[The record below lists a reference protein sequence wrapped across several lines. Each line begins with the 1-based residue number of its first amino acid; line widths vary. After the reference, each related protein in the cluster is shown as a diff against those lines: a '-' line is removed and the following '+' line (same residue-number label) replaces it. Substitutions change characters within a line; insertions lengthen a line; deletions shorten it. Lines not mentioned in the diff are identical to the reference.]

1 MSLYGKH
8 AEYQDDGY
16 FLMKPDRVASC
27 LDNVVASLASIGC
40 EPNIQKSGVWC
51 GGRCDIGNA
60 GFSRLNSL
68 PLVMKQPLS
77 TFQKS
82 LDAAFDVHLTAA
94 VVKTIDKRT
103 ELAKRLGNLRR
114 AGLSLQKAACL
125 FRAATAGDTVYL
137 QQSHALSQQFVNELD
152 SQLIKAHN
160 SLLGISDVEHNGLG
174 ISARRWFLPWKLGGY
189 GLHSSALGSCGN
201 FLATWLRDLPV
212 ITEQLQCCSAIDL
225 LQDVPALGQV
235 LHETEDRLTQL
246 GVNFSGG
253 LASILQAES
262 KNQARK
268 WKDEIY
274 SRIINQ
280 IDSEGDLD
288 HNISLLESG
297 GPGGAAWLNFPK
309 DPEHCFIDIEF
320 STATRLR
327 MSLPVYEAIAA
338 GHHQSCNHR
347 SQATTCGA
355 QLDVKGIHA
364 LCCKIGGHVVH
375 RHDSIRD
382 VEARCLSLACTSS
395 VLVEQNAPDT
405 PFEMLRPDIVFH
417 DYRSRVKHADI
428 EVCTM
433 HTNRM
438 RGRHKAGA
446 LIETEEGVKRRKYS
460 HLPLIPCV
468 VSHLGRLGA
477 GFQGLIK
484 LANRQPIESE
494 RSARINA
501 DYQSISCALQKG
513 NVNILAKAGT
523 LIRCDSH
530 LRR

>member
-51 GGRCDIGNA
+51 GGPCDIGNA

-94 VVKTIDKRT
+94 VVKTINKRT

-235 LHETEDRLTQL
+235 LHEAEDRLT
-246 GVNFSGG
+246 
-253 LASILQAES
+253 
-262 KNQARK
+262 
-268 WKDEIY
+268 
-274 SRIINQ
+274 
-280 IDSEGDLD
+280 
-288 HNISLLESG
+288 
-297 GPGGAAWLNFPK
+297 
-309 DPEHCFIDIEF
+309 
-320 STATRLR
+320 
-327 MSLPVYEAIAA
+327 
-338 GHHQSCNHR
+338 
-347 SQATTCGA
+347 
-355 QLDVKGIHA
+355 
-364 LCCKIGGHVVH
+364 
-375 RHDSIRD
+375 
-382 VEARCLSLACTSS
+382 
-395 VLVEQNAPDT
+395 
-405 PFEMLRPDIVFH
+405 
-417 DYRSRVKHADI
+417 
-428 EVCTM
+428 
-433 HTNRM
+433 
-438 RGRHKAGA
+438 
-446 LIETEEGVKRRKYS
+446 
-460 HLPLIPCV
+460 
-468 VSHLGRLGA
+468 
-477 GFQGLIK
+477 
-484 LANRQPIESE
+484 
-494 RSARINA
+494 
-501 DYQSISCALQKG
+501 
-513 NVNILAKAGT
+513 
-523 LIRCDSH
+523 
-530 LRR
+530 